1 MKYLLATVLTGL
13 LFTTTAVFAAE
24 QQTKIEVSEL
34 TCPSCPYIA
43 AEAISSIDSVQIVDG
58 AYDAETQTATFVVS
72 YDDAVTTPKAIADA
86 TDEYGYP
93 GRVLESQASDS

>member
-1 MKYLLATVLTGL
+1 MKYLLTTVVAGL
-13 LFTTTAVFAAE
+13 LTTTAVFAAE
-24 QQTKIEVSEL
+24 QQAKIEVSGL

-58 AYDAETQTATFVVS
+58 DYDEGAQTAIFVVS

-93 GRVLESQASDS
+93 GRVLES

>member
-1 MKYLLATVLTGL
+1 MKYLLTTVFAGL
-13 LFTTTAVFAAE
+13 LSTTAVFAAE
-24 QQTKIEVSEL
+24 QQAKIEVSGL

-58 AYDAETQTATFVVS
+58 AYDEAAQIATFVVS

-86 TDEYGYP
+86 SDEYGYP
-93 GRVLESQASDS
+93 GRVLENKASDS

>member
-1 MKYLLATVLTGL
+1 MKYFLTTVIAGL
-13 LFTTTAVFAAE
+13 LFTTAAFAAE

-43 AEAISSIDSVQIVDG
+43 AEAISSIDSVEIIDG
-58 AYDAETQTATFVVS
+58 AYDAAAQTATFVVS

-86 TDEYGYP
+86 SDEYGYP